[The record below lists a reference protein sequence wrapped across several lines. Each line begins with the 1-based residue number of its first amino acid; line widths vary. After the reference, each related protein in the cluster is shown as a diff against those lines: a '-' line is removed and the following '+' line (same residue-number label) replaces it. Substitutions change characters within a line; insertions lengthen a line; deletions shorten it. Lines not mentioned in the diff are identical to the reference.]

1 MTPKPARIRTS
12 ARRLRARHG
21 RSSAQP
27 LPELP
32 PIGRE
37 RRVVSDDGTALH
49 VEEFGPQHPAGTLVL
64 AHGYW
69 QSSRLWA
76 GQVRDLTAVRP
87 DVRVV
92 IYDHRGHGRSDRCA
106 RDSSHLN
113 QLGQDLAVVLDAVA
127 PTGPVVLA
135 GHSMGGMT
143 MMALAEHRPELF
155 GSRIVGA
162 AFVGTS
168 SGGLAE
174 VTYGLPRPVAKAVLR
189 TLPRLQA
196 KAIRD
201 EQAGKPRR
209 LAPGTIRLIFGPGAD
224 PADVRMTVQDMLGCS
239 AETTAAFFETFADH
253 DRRHALA
260 ALQHVPAMVIVG
272 DHDMLCP
279 LAHSKVIAEELP
291 LSELSV
297 CPGAGHMVQ
306 LERRPEVSSR
316 LLALLNRTIPPAPAT
331 TSGEPATSAGRSA

>member
-1 MTPKPARIRTS
+1 VTS
-12 ARRLRARHG
+12 A
-21 RSSAQP
+21 
-27 LPELP
+27 
-32 PIGRE
+32 
-37 RRVVSDDGTALH
+37 DGTALY
-49 VEEFGPQHPAGTLVL
+49 VEEFGPQHPSGTIVL

-76 GQVRDLTAVRP
+76 GQVRDLTAARP
-87 DVRVV
+87 DLRVV
-92 IYDHRGHGRSDRCA
+92 VYDHRGHGRSDRCA
-106 RDSSHLN
+106 RDSSHLD

-143 MMALAEHRPELF
+143 MMALAEHRPESF
-155 GSRIVGA
+155 GDRIVGA

-168 SGGLAE
+168 CGGLAD

-201 EQAGKPRR
+201 EKAGKPRR
-209 LAPGTIRLIFGPGAD
+209 LAPGTTRLIFGPGAN
-224 PADVRMTVQDMLGCS
+224 PADVRMTLEDMLDCS

-260 ALQHVPAMVIVG
+260 ALRQVPAMVIVG

-291 LSELSV
+291 LGELSV
-297 CPGAGHMVQ
+297 YPGAGHMVQ

-316 LLALLNRTIPPAPAT
+316 LLELLARTIPAVGETAPQESVSA
-331 TSGEPATSAGRSA
+331 AGR

>member
-1 MTPKPARIRTS
+1 V
-12 ARRLRARHG
+12 H
-21 RSSAQP
+21 
-27 LPELP
+27 LPEERP
-32 PIGRE
+32 VGRE
-37 RRVVSDDGTALH
+37 RRVAGEDGTGLY
-49 VEEFGPQHPAGTLVL
+49 VEEFGPQQPAGTIVL

-76 GQVRDLTAVRP
+76 GQVRDLIAARP
-87 DVRVV
+87 DLEVAV
-92 IYDHRGHGRSDRCA
+92 YDHRGHGRSDRCA
-106 RDSSHLN
+106 RETSHLA
-113 QLGQDLAVVLDAVA
+113 QLGKDLAAVLDAVA
-127 PTGPVVLA
+127 PTGPIVLA

-143 MMALAEHRPELF
+143 MMALAEQRPELF
-155 GSRIVGA
+155 GDRIVGA

-168 SGGLAE
+168 CGGLAD

-196 KAIRD
+196 KAVRD

-209 LAPGTIRLIFGPGAD
+209 LAPGTVRLIFGPGAD
-224 PADVRMTVQDMLGCS
+224 PADVQMTLDDMRCCP
-239 AETTAAFFETFADH
+239 AETTAAFFETFANH

-260 ALQHVPAMVIVG
+260 ALAQVPAMVIVG

-291 LSELSV
+291 LGELSV
-297 CPGAGHMVQ
+297 YPGAGHMVQ

-316 LLALLNRTIPPAPAT
+316 LLDLLDRAIPLASDAPGREPVSAADR
-331 TSGEPATSAGRSA
+331 SG